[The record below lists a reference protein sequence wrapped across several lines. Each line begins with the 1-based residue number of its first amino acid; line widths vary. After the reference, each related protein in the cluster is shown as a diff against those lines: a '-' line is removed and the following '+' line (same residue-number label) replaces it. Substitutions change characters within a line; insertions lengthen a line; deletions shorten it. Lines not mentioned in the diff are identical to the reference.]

1 MSLVRRRLAV
11 KIFLSQ
17 LAVVVVGV
25 LVLATATE
33 LSIPTAFD
41 RHMAAMD
48 LAMRQMMGRGMG
60 MDLEGSLFANF
71 RAAVLEAMALAAAAA
86 LGVALAVSV
95 LISRR
100 IVAPICAMLRAS
112 ERIAEGHYDERVDVP
127 VGGSVEDL
135 DELGQMAIQFNR
147 MAASLENIEGIRRQ
161 LIGDVA
167 HELRTPLATLRG
179 SLEALMDGVLEPTP
193 ENLHALGREID
204 RMQRL
209 VRDLEELS
217 RVEAGSYEIRRGRV
231 DLNEL
236 VRAVTDSLR
245 PQFDEKGVNLE
256 LDAMEGLPPVEVDE
270 GRVQQVLTNIIGN
283 ALQYTPGG
291 GQVRIRIS
299 RDRDQAAVEVVDTG
313 IGISAEH
320 IGHIF
325 DRFYRVDP
333 SRARAS
339 GGSGIGLTIAKR
351 LVEAHGGRIWAESE
365 GPGKGSRFTFTL
377 PLASPHP

>member
-1 MSLVRRRLAV
+1 MSVVKRRLAV

-17 LAVVVVGV
+17 VMVVLVGV
-25 LVLATATE
+25 IVLATATE

-48 LAMRQMMGRGMG
+48 SAMRQMMGQGMG
-60 MDLEGSLFANF
+60 LDLEGSLFANF
-71 RAAVLEAMALAAAAA
+71 RSAVLEAMALAALVA

-100 IVAPICAMLRAS
+100 IVAPVRSILRAS
-112 ERIAEGHYDERVDVP
+112 ERIAEGHYSERVPVP
-127 VGGSVEDL
+127 MGGSAENL
-135 DELGQMAIQFNR
+135 DELGQMAVQFNR
-147 MAASLENIEGIRRQ
+147 MAASLENIEGIRRK

-167 HELRTPLATLRG
+167 HELRTPLTTLKG

-209 VRDLEELS
+209 VSDLGELS
-217 RVEAGSYEIRRGRV
+217 RVEAGSYEIRKARI

-236 VRAVTDSLR
+236 IQEVVARLR
-245 PQFDEKGVNLE
+245 PQFEEKKVALE
-256 LDAMEGLPPVEVDE
+256 FHAGEGRLFVDADE
-270 GRVQQVLTNIIGN
+270 GRIQQVLTNIIGN
-283 ALQYTPGG
+283 ALQYTPSGG
-291 GQVRIRIS
+291 RVSVRAKSVRGEVM
-299 RDRDQAAVEVVDTG
+299 VEVADTG
-313 IGISAEH
+313 IGIPPEH
-320 IGHIF
+320 LSHIF

-339 GGSGIGLTIAKR
+339 GGSGIGLTIAR
-351 LVEAHGGRIWAESE
+351 HLVEAHGGRIWAESD
-365 GPGKGSRFTFTL
+365 GPGQGSRFIFTL
-377 PLASPHP
+377 PIAS